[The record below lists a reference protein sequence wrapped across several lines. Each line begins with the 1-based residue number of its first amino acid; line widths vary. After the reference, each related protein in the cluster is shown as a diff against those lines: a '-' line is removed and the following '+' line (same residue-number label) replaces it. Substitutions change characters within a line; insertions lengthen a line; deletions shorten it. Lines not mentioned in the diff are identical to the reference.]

1 MHTINENIKHSTLK
15 VVHHVDGFLGVLNT
29 KDALKKA
36 HELKLDLILTNEKVD
51 PPLATIQDYGKFL
64 YNQKKNTKKQK
75 PPSIKEIKFRPNTDD
90 NDLKVKARQTQKFL
104 ESGNIVKIKVVMLGR
119 EQSYKDIALAKFNE
133 FLNLIENYKIDIPQ
147 AVSGNT
153 ITIQIKGV

>member
-1 MHTINENIKHSTLK
+1 MHTKNEDIKYNTLK
-15 VVHHVDGFLGVLNT
+15 VVHHIDGFLGVLNT
-29 KDALKKA
+29 KDALNKA
-36 HELKLDLILTNEKVD
+36 YDQKLDLILTNEKVD

-104 ESGNIVKIKVVMLGR
+104 NSGNIVKIKVVMFGR
-119 EQSYKDIALAKFNE
+119 EQSYKDIAIAKFNE
-133 FLNLIENYKIDIPQ
+133 FLNLIENYTVEIPQ
-147 AVSGNT
+147 TVSGNT